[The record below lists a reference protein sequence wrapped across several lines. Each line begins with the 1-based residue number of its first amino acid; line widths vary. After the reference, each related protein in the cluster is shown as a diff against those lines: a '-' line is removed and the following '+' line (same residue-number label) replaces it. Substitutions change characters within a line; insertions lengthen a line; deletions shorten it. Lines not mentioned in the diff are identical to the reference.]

1 MSRLAER
8 VERHHAWLAL
18 TFYLALALVWD
29 RQSLAHL
36 GSVCPC
42 GLPGDPAQYTWA
54 FVWFPHALFHGL
66 SLLHTKAIW
75 SPEGINLA
83 GATAVPFL
91 ALVAAP
97 VTYIWGP
104 IVSFN
109 LITILAPVTAAG
121 SVYVLCRHVT
131 RSPWAAL
138 VAGAFFGFGTYEIAQ
153 LEGHLQLSVIFCP
166 PLATLT
172 AIRFLDGSNS
182 RRRFG
187 IQLCVILLVQFLISL
202 EVFFTMTVLGAVG
215 LVLAWAFAEGG
226 LRARMRAGLVP
237 LVAAYVVTLALMSW
251 YIVALTGAIAYAKYT
266 GLRFPTDLLS
276 MITPMPY
283 TWLGGTHFAS
293 VSARFV
299 AGKGEDDLFIGLP
312 MVLVL
317 VGYLVARWRRRL
329 ARWLT
334 SFTLLTLVWILGTRL
349 WVDGHSTIWLP
360 YALVARLPGFDQV
373 LQGRV
378 AVYFALICAVV
389 LALWLADDGRATMA
403 AGALEATRAPAS
415 RWQRWRLA
423 SRWQRWRP
431 ASRWLWGLVV
441 VACVLPNIVNPSPGS
456 IGTWENPAF
465 FSRGLYKEYLRK
477 GENVLPI
484 PWGWLS
490 ESPMWQ
496 AETHMY
502 FNLASG
508 YFTTLLPHGWVG
520 PLTLDLWNDTPHVSR
535 DTPRVRGLVRS
546 KGVSDILVQDNEL
559 QAWSPVLIAA
569 GLRHGP
575 DVGGV
580 TLFHVPA
587 AWLAGPGAG

>member
-1 MSRLAER
+1 VSRLAKG
-8 VERHHAWLAL
+8 VERHHGWLAL
-18 TFYLALALVWD
+18 TIYLALALVWD
-29 RQSLAHL
+29 RLSLAHL

-66 SLLHTKAIW
+66 SLLHTRAMW
-75 SPEGINLA
+75 APEGINLA

-91 ALVAAP
+91 ALIAAP

-104 IVSFN
+104 IVAYN

-121 SVYVLCRHVT
+121 AAYLLCRHLT
-131 RSPWAAL
+131 RSHWAAL
-138 VAGAFFGFGTYEIAQ
+138 IAGAFFGFGTYEIAQ
-153 LEGHLQLSVIFCP
+153 LEGHLHLSVIFCV
-166 PLATLT
+166 PLAALT
-172 AIRFLDGSNS
+172 VIQFLDGSIS

-202 EVFFTMTVLGAVG
+202 EVFFTLTVLGAVG
-215 LVLAWAFAEGG
+215 LVLAWAFAECG
-226 LRARMRAGLVP
+226 LRARLRAALVP

-251 YIVALTGAIAYAKYT
+251 YIVALASATAYAKGT
-266 GLRFPTDLLS
+266 GQRLPTDLLS

-293 VSARFV
+293 VSARFI
-299 AGKGEDDLFIGLP
+299 AGKGEDDLFVGLP
-312 MVLVL
+312 MMLVL
-317 VGYLVARWRRRL
+317 VGYLAACSRRRL
-329 ARWLT
+329 ARWLIA
-334 SFTLLTLVWILGTRL
+334 FTLLTLLWILGTRL

-360 YALVARLPGFDQV
+360 YALLARLPGFDQV

-389 LALWLADDGRATMA
+389 LALWLADGGRAT
-403 AGALEATRAPAS
+403 AGMPEVTGAPPS
-415 RWQRWRLA
+415 RWRA
-423 SRWQRWRP
+423 T
-431 ASRWLWGLVV
+431 SRWLWGLLV
-441 VACVLPNIVNPSPGS
+441 VACVLPNIISPTTDS
-456 IGTWENPAF
+456 IGTWDNPTF
-465 FSRGLYKEYLRK
+465 FSQGLYKHYLRK

-484 PWGWLS
+484 RWGFLS

-508 YFTTLLPHGWVG
+508 YFTTALPQGWVG
-520 PLTLDLWNDTPHVSR
+520 PLTRDLWFDTPYVAR
-535 DTPRVRGLVRS
+535 DAPRVRGLVRS
-546 KGVSDILVQDNEL
+546 KHVSDILVEDDEL
-559 QAWSPVLIAA
+559 QAWSPVLTAA
-569 GLRHGP
+569 GLHPGP

-587 AWLAGPGAG
+587 AWLAGDGSG